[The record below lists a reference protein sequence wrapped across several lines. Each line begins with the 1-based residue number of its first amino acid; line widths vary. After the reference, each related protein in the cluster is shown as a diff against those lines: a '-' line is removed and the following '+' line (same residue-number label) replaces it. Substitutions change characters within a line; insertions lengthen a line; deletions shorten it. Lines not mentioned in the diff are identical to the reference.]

1 MSAPELG
8 LYVSS
13 NGVDHGP
20 LSLKEATE
28 RVRSGEFKP
37 ADLAWHQGVSG
48 WMPLKDLPEWNAMQA
63 APALPLAKKPTTDET
78 PEGSTPPMGSSP
90 KKVKLREGSQVQTK
104 SSTPM
109 DGFADGGPEEQQP
122 QSGGLVSKLLI
133 VFAFLIFL
141 AALGI
146 MGLYCYN
153 NWDEILLELQ

>member
-1 MSAPELG
+1 MSAHDLG

-63 APALPLAKKPTTDET
+63 APPFPCQET
-78 PEGSTPPMGSSP
+78 NYG
-90 KKVKLREGSQVQTK
+90 RNARRF
-104 SSTPM
+104 
-109 DGFADGGPEEQQP
+109 DFAN
-122 QSGGLVSKLLI
+122 
-133 VFAFLIFL
+133 
-141 AALGI
+141 GI
-146 MGLYCYN
+146 
-153 NWDEILLELQ
+153 

>member
-1 MSAPELG
+1 MSAPDLG

-63 APALPLAKKPTTDET
+63 APALPLAKKPTTDE
-78 PEGSTPPMGSSP
+78 PPRDSAPPMGSNP
-90 KKVKLREGSQVQTK
+90 KKVKMREGSQVQTK
-104 SSTPM
+104 PASKM
-109 DGFADGGPEEQQP
+109 DGFDDAGTEEEQP
-122 QSGGLVSKLLI
+122 QSAGLASKLVI
-133 VFAFLIFL
+133 AFALLIFI

-146 MGLYCYN
+146 MGLCAT
-153 NWDEILLELQ
+153 IGTKFSGLQ

>member
-1 MSAPELG
+1 MSAPDLG

-48 WMPLKDLPEWNAMQA
+48 WMSLKDLPEWNAMQA
-63 APALPLAKKPTTDET
+63 APALPLAKKPTADET
-78 PEGSTPPMGSSP
+78 PGDSASPMGSNP
-90 KKVKLREGSQVQTK
+90 RKVKLREGSQVQTK
-104 SSTPM
+104 PASQM
-109 DGFADGGPEEQQP
+109 DGFADAGAEEEQP
-122 QSGGLVSKLLI
+122 QSGGLASKLLI
-133 VFAFLIFL
+133 AFALLIFL

>member
-1 MSAPELG
+1 MSAPDLG

-37 ADLAWHQGVSG
+37 ADLAWHQGISG

-63 APALPLAKKPTTDET
+63 APALPLAKKPTTDE
-78 PEGSTPPMGSSP
+78 PPRDSAPPMGSNP
-90 KKVKLREGSQVQTK
+90 KKVKMREGSQVQTK
-104 SSTPM
+104 PASKM
-109 DGFADGGPEEQQP
+109 DGFDDAGTEEEQP
-122 QSGGLVSKLLI
+122 QSAGLASKLLI
-133 VFAFLIFL
+133 AFALLIFI

>member
-1 MSAPELG
+1 MSAPDLG

-63 APALPLAKKPTTDET
+63 APALPLAKKPTTDE
-78 PEGSTPPMGSSP
+78 PPRDSAPPMGSNP
-90 KKVKLREGSQVQTK
+90 KKVKMREGSQVQTK
-104 SSTPM
+104 PASKM
-109 DGFADGGPEEQQP
+109 DGFDDAGTEEEQP
-122 QSGGLVSKLLI
+122 QSAGLASKLLI
-133 VFAFLIFL
+133 AFALLIFI

>member
-1 MSAPELG
+1 MSAHDLG

-28 RVRSGEFKP
+28 RIRSGEFKP

-48 WMPLKDLPEWNAMQA
+48 WMPLKNLPEWNAMQA
-63 APALPLAKKPTTDET
+63 APALPLAKKPTTEET
-78 PEGSTPPMGSSP
+78 PEDSTSPMGSNP
-90 KKVKLREGSQVQTK
+90 KKVKMREGSQVQTK
-104 SSTPM
+104 PASKM
-109 DGFADGGPEEQQP
+109 DGFDDAGTEEEQP
-122 QSGGLVSKLLI
+122 QSGGLASKLLI
-133 VFAFLIFL
+133 AFALLIFI